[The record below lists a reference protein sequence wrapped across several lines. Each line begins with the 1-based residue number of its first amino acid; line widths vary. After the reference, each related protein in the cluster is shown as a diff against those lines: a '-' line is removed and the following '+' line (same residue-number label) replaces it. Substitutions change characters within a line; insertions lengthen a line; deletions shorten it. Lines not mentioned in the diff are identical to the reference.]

1 MPSAPPDQPVPE
13 PRVAVVAD
21 LRSERWTS
29 MDLVADMLLSHLG
42 ASAAASGLSVDLLC
56 PELPPS
62 RLRHLPRGATFERYR
77 QRFVAYPRWLAR
89 RAGHFETFHV
99 VDHSYAHVVLNLP
112 AARTVIT
119 CHDADAFLPL
129 VAPHLTSSRL
139 PLALVRRLLR
149 GMQAAAHI
157 ACPSAA
163 TRDELLQYGLVS
175 AERISVVP
183 NGVHPVFHAAPDPD
197 AAAFVAAILGYDS
210 AVDLMHV
217 GSCIPRKRIDRL
229 LEIVAAVRRT
239 HPQARLIRVG
249 GPFTLEQRAHAERLG
264 IADAIVT
271 MPRLDTA
278 QLAALYRRV
287 RAVVLTSDREGF
299 GIPVVEALACGTPV
313 IATDLAVFREV
324 GGAQA
329 QYCPL
334 DDTAGWSNAIA
345 AVLADGSSAAQQH
358 TARAERVAW
367 ARRFSW
373 ANYAD
378 AMAQIYWQLSG
389 RADAAVAARET
400 AEL

>member
-1 MPSAPPDQPVPE
+1 MPE
-13 PRVAVVAD
+13 PRVALVAD

-42 ASAAASGLSVDLLC
+42 TSAAAAGLSVDMLC

-62 RLRHLPRGATFERYR
+62 LVRHLPRGATLERYL

-89 RAGHFETFHV
+89 RANQFQAFHV

-112 AARTVIT
+112 AARTVVT

-139 PLALVRRLLR
+139 PLTLVRRLLH
-149 GMQAAAHI
+149 GMQSAAHV

-163 TRDELLQYGLVS
+163 TRDELLQYGLVP
-175 AERISVVP
+175 AERITVVP
-183 NGVHPVFHAAPDPD
+183 NGVHPIFHAAPDAE
-197 AAAFVAAILGYDS
+197 AAAFVANLLGDNS
-210 AVDLMHV
+210 ASDLLHV

-229 LEIVAAVRRT
+229 LEVVAAVRRT

-249 GPFTLEQRAHAERLG
+249 GPLTTEQRAHAERLG
-264 IADAIVT
+264 IAAAIVT

-299 GIPVVEALACGTPV
+299 GSPVVEGLACGTPV

-324 GGAQA
+324 GGSQA

-334 DDTAGWSNAIA
+334 EDIARWHDAIA
-345 AVLADGSSAAQQH
+345 AVLDDSSSAEQQDA
-358 TARAERVAW
+358 ARAARVAW
-367 ARRFSW
+367 ASRFSW
-373 ANYAD
+373 DHYAD
-378 AMAQIYWQLSG
+378 AMAAIYRQLSG
-389 RADAAVAARET
+389 GGGIRPVSASSLGRGAVV
-400 AEL
+400 